1 MSPVMRFFENQTQCF
16 KIGMVL
22 GISILIVLSVF
33 KFIPDLAYTE
43 LEKVISRGTLTVIT
57 RNSPTTFY
65 EANDGSD
72 AGLEYD
78 LIKGFAE
85 SLGVDFRF
93 VVANKFSDIIPTV
106 RNGHVD
112 FAAAG
117 LSITKNRKELVKFTP
132 SYLKVNQQV
141 IYHRSNKKPK
151 VIEDLFDKHIEVTA
165 GSSHS
170 QTLHRISKQHE
181 ALSWM
186 DTETADSEQLL
197 HLVSEKLIEYTI
209 SDSNEFMIYRHFF
222 PEIDVAFDIG
232 EPEEL
237 AWAFPKNSDDSLY
250 QAASD
255 YLTKIKS
262 NGKLKQII
270 ERHYSHTEKFDHF
283 GNRLFVRHIS
293 TRLKIYKDHFINAA
307 EKYGLDWK
315 LLAAAGYQES
325 HWNKRAIS
333 PTGVRGIMMLTRRTA
348 GQLGV
353 KNRLNAKSSI
363 FGGAKYLSYLIKR
376 MDKNIPEPDRTWM
389 ALASYNVGYYHL
401 DDARKIT
408 KKLGNDPNKWIDVK
422 ASLPLLAQRRWYK
435 KTKYG
440 YARGW
445 EPVTYVENI
454 RSYYDLLVWEINKS
468 KPSSTP
474 EPSSMK
480 ILPNTL

>member
-1 MSPVMRFFENQTQCF
+1 MRFFKDQTQCF
-16 KIGMVL
+16 KIGTVL
-22 GISILIVLSVF
+22 VISILVVLSAF

-43 LEKVISRGTLTVIT
+43 LEQVQSRGTLTVIT

-65 EANDGSD
+65 ETSDGND

-78 LIKGFAE
+78 LIKGFAD
-85 SLGVDFRF
+85 SLGVDFKF
-93 VVANKFSDIIPTV
+93 VVANKFSDILPTV
-106 RNGHVD
+106 TNGHVD

-117 LSITKNRKELVKFTP
+117 LSITEGRQKRVRFTP

-151 VIEDLFDKHIEVTA
+151 LIEDLFHKHIEVIA

-170 QTLHRISKQHE
+170 QTLHSLGEQHE
-181 ALSWM
+181 ALSWT
-186 DTETADSEQLL
+186 DTETAEGDQLL

-232 EPEEL
+232 EAEEL
-237 AWAFPKNSDDSLY
+237 AWAFPKTKDNSLY
-250 QAASD
+250 DAANK
-255 YLTKIKS
+255 YLNKIKS
-262 NGKLKQII
+262 DGTLTQII
-270 ERHYSHTEKFDHF
+270 ERHYSHTEKFDYV
-283 GNRLFVRHIS
+283 GNRLFIRHIS
-293 TRLKIYKDHFINAA
+293 TRLKHYKNHFINAA
-307 EKYGLDWK
+307 DKNGLDWK

-353 KNRLNAKSSI
+353 KNRLDAKSSI
-363 FGGAKYLSYLIKR
+363 FGGAKYLAHLIKR

-445 EPVTYVENI
+445 EPVKYVENI
-454 RSYYDLLVWEINKS
+454 RSYYDLLSWQVNKS
-468 KPSSTP
+468 KPSPTP
-474 EPSSMK
+474 EPPSMK
-480 ILPNTL
+480 ILPNIL